1 VQKQMHG
8 LRLRQ
13 ASAGQ
18 HVIIHGVTAASSSA
32 ALLSSCNSQRKTRV
46 QSTSAQRPN
55 NARQLADKQKPD
67 ELKLIL
73 FVQIGLDLTI
83 ALCFVL
89 PLDFHSTSEAK
100 SAQAA
105 LKMLTHRQGDHRSNR
120 TRREREQR
128 TQNASSPA
136 ADSWYAHRKIEK
148 RQRNGEKNS

>member
-18 HVIIHGVTAASSSA
+18 HVIFHGVTAASSSA

-105 LKMLTHRQGDHRSNR
+105 LKMLTHRQGGDHRSNR
-120 TRREREQR
+120 TRRERDR
-128 TQNASSPA
+128 
-136 ADSWYAHRKIEK
+136 YAHRKIEK

>member
-18 HVIIHGVTAASSSA
+18 HVIFHGVTAASSSA

-89 PLDFHSTSEAK
+89 PQFPLDFRGKE
-100 SAQAA
+100 
-105 LKMLTHRQGDHRSNR
+105 RSSSPEDAYTQTGRRPSIESNAP
-120 TRREREQR
+120 RERTE
-128 TQNASSPA
+128 NP
-136 ADSWYAHRKIEK
+136 K
-148 RQRNGEKNS
+148 RFLTGR